1 MRNLQRKED
10 LDKDTMRTLLP
21 PRMLQ
26 SRNHADSRSL
36 SKMRKAWPESHLDDL
51 LSLPQQEAAGSLGKH
66 QQFRVLQELLLRV
79 VQAEKQEGSR
89 CKEMVEAVLLIL
101 RSSFIE
107 PFNVIEYIKNPMPG
121 RLNAG
126 KLIAYYV
133 PFIILTPFYCYY
145 MAVKHKEEKPY
156 PAATITQTAC
166 HYPQDIVFRYYML
179 IASSM
184 LALIFFM
191 IFKWVEQ
198 AAFQS

>member
-1 MRNLQRKED
+1 
-10 LDKDTMRTLLP
+10 
-21 PRMLQ
+21 
-26 SRNHADSRSL
+26 
-36 SKMRKAWPESHLDDL
+36 
-51 LSLPQQEAAGSLGKH
+51 
-66 QQFRVLQELLLRV
+66 
-79 VQAEKQEGSR
+79 
-89 CKEMVEAVLLIL
+89 
-101 RSSFIE
+101 
-107 PFNVIEYIKNPMPG
+107 MPG
-121 RLNAG
+121 RINAG

-166 HYPQDIVFRYYML
+166 HYPQDIAFRYFML